1 VSLGVVLLEKP
12 SFAESSNYASK
23 PIEPISS
30 EEIGAGASR
39 AITAN
44 RFAQLRDLPRKFSAR
59 TLWARTPGN
68 KNGAP
73 KLDAP
78 NNEHECK
85 VDLKPAYEDGTVRR
99 PHVRGKF
106 LFVGEEKFWVRG
118 VTYGTF
124 RPDEDGTNYPSPDAV
139 ERDFRAIRDAGLNSV
154 RVYTVPP
161 RWLLDLAAARGLRLM
176 IGLPWEQHVAFLDDK
191 AREGDII
198 DRVGAYVRQCAGHP
212 AVLCYVVG
220 NEIPASIVRWYGKRR
235 IQNFLA
241 KLCEIVRRQD
251 PGALLSYVNYP
262 TTEYLETPFVDFVAF
277 NVYLESRERLAAYL
291 ARLQNLAG
299 ELPLILAEVGLDS
312 RRNGEKA
319 QAAALKW
326 QIETIFEGGCAG
338 AFVFAWTDEWHRGGY
353 DIEDWDFGLTTRDRR
368 AKPALGS
375 VAKAFREIPFARDHC
390 WPRVSVAVCSYNG
403 SKTIDETLTALSRL
417 NYPDYEVIV
426 VDDGSTDTTAAIA
439 HRHRVCLVQ
448 SENKGLSSAR
458 NLAMETA
465 TGEIIAY
472 IDDDAYPDPDWLKF
486 LAASFA
492 RSDYVGIGGPNIA
505 PPRDGLIADSVAHAP
520 GGPVHVLLTDEVA
533 EHIPGCN
540 MAYRLDELRSIGG
553 FDPRF
558 RIAGDDVDICW
569 RFQER
574 GWTLG
579 FSSAAV
585 VWHHRRRSI
594 RAYWKQQK
602 GYAHAEALLA
612 DKWPQQYN
620 GAGHLNWS
628 GKLYGKG
635 IVDFFLYRPRIYH
648 GTWGS
653 SLFQS
658 IYEPSRGLLISLPLM
673 PEWYFLV
680 AVSGALAAFGLLW
693 SPLLWVAPIFILA
706 VAASLIQA
714 GVAASQQQLDAKS
727 LQHRLALKALIA
739 WLHLIQ
745 PLARLL
751 GRVRHGVAPWRLTGL
766 LRPPLRLRHTH
777 AIWSEEWR
785 PIERRLEAIERI
797 LLREREAVR
806 RGGDFDRWDLEV
818 RGGLLGYVRSV
829 GMIEEHGAGKQL
841 FRLRAWPHIPRPL
854 IVSLFP
860 LGSLAALAAY
870 DQALLPALVLGAGA
884 IAITMIARAECAKA
898 MQVWNEAVAE
908 YAQADVQLA
917 DVRLGSGA
925 TSPHT
930 TQMAS

>member
-1 VSLGVVLLEKP
+1 MLEKP

-44 RFAQLRDLPRKFSAR
+44 RFVQLRDLPSKFSAR

-68 KNGAP
+68 KNGAS
-73 KLDAP
+73 KLEAP
-78 NNEHECK
+78 NSK
-85 VDLKPAYEDGTVRR
+85 VDLKPAYEDGTVGR

-118 VTYGTF
+118 VTYGPF
-124 RPDEDGTNYPSPDAV
+124 RPDEDGTNYPSPEAV
-139 ERDFRAIRDAGLNSV
+139 ERDFRAIRNAGLNSV

-241 KLCEIVRRQD
+241 NLCEIVRRQD
-251 PGALLSYVNYP
+251 PGTLLSYVNYP

-319 QAAALKW
+319 QAAALEW

-375 VAKAFREIPFARDHC
+375 VAKVFREIPFGRDHY

-403 SKTIDETLTALSRL
+403 SETIDETLTALSRL

-486 LAASFA
+486 LAASLA
-492 RSDYVGIGGPNIA
+492 RSDHVGIGGPNIA

-520 GGPVHVLLTDEVA
+520 GGPVHVLLSDEVA
-533 EHIPGCN
+533 EHLPGCN

-574 GWTLG
+574 GQTLG
-579 FSSAAV
+579 FSPAAV
-585 VWHHRRRSI
+585 VWHHRRNSML
-594 RAYWKQQK
+594 AYWKQQK
-602 GYAHAEALLA
+602 EYARAEALLA
-612 DKWPQQYN
+612 EKWPQKYN
-620 GAGHLNWS
+620 GAGHLSWE
-628 GKLYGKG
+628 GRLYGAGVAK
-635 IVDFFLYRPRIYH
+635 FFWTSARIYH
-648 GTWGS
+648 GSWGTAP
-653 SLFQS
+653 FQS
-658 IYEPSRGLLISLPLM
+658 IYEPTADGLFALPLM
-673 PEWYFLV
+673 PEWYVIVILLGSLASLGFAWQPLLLLFPILALAVMLSFVQAAIAAATPQFLSHPPLRRFVARILV
-680 AVSGALAAFGLLW
+680 A
-693 SPLLWVAPIFILA
+693 
-706 VAASLIQA
+706 Q
-714 GVAASQQQLDAKS
+714 
-727 LQHRLALKALIA
+727 
-739 WLHLIQ
+739 LHLLQ

-751 GRVRHGVAPWRLTGL
+751 GRVRHGLGPWSRTDVSLGPVPIV
-766 LRPPLRLRHTH
+766 RKWE
-777 AIWSEEWR
+777 IWSEEWQSA
-785 PIERRLEAIERI
+785 EARL
-797 LLREREAVR
+797 
-806 RGGDFDRWDLEV
+806 
-818 RGGLLGYVRSV
+818 
-829 GMIEEHGAGKQL
+829 
-841 FRLRAWPHIPRPL
+841 
-854 IVSLFP
+854 
-860 LGSLAALAAY
+860 
-870 DQALLPALVLGAGA
+870 
-884 IAITMIARAECAKA
+884 
-898 MQVWNEAVAE
+898 
-908 YAQADVQLA
+908 
-917 DVRLGSGA
+917 
-925 TSPHT
+925 
-930 TQMAS
+930 TQI